1 MTISQSIKHLTYL
14 LKPSGKETIVGMK
27 ETASFTQACQWLQGH
42 GRGRHPEARHPRLWW
57 YRSHLTQYV
66 FSNHID
72 QPHGSPQEM
81 KDYYF
86 ESLYSQN
93 IRRYFDLQINWS
105 HYVGKQYKQ
114 KSGL

>member
-1 MTISQSIKHLTYL
+1 
-14 LKPSGKETIVGMK
+14 
-27 ETASFTQACQWLQGH
+27 
-42 GRGRHPEARHPRLWW
+42 
-57 YRSHLTQYV
+57 
-66 FSNHID
+66 
-72 QPHGSPQEM
+72 M

-105 HYVGKQYKQ
+105 HYIGKQYKQ